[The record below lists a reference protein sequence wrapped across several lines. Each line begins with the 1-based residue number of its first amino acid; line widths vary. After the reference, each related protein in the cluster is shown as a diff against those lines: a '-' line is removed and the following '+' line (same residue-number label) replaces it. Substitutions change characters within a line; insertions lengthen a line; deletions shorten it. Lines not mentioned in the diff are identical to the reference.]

1 MEIPGRV
8 VTTLSR
14 GRVVIDDGTYQ
25 GHPGHGTFLPR
36 GLNQYLL

>member
-25 GHPGHGTFLPR
+25 GHPGHGTFLRR